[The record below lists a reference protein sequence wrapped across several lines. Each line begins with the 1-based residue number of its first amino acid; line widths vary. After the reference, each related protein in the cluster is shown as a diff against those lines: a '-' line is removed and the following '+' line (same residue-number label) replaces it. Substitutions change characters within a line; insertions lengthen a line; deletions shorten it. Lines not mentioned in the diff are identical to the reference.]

1 MFQIC
6 VPSRPSWYT
15 QWLSTTGPPF
25 RASQLFLCILI
36 RAWECLP
43 RPYIEISSSFSIW
56 GHVYVRS
63 PCFGPHCYSYVIF
76 WYEHGNARLV
86 HIIRWSLIH
95 YWDYVLF
102 SPCRWFEIGVPDFS
116 CFLLFSTPQNKPN
129 MTHDVHRPYDELL
142 PSHIRGQSVNTQK
155 RFNTS
160 STPSHG
166 SFVHFHTIFSIK
178 NP

>member
-6 VPSRPSWYT
+6 VPSGHLWYI
-15 QWLSTTGPPF
+15 QQFLCIRQVP
-25 RASQLFLCILI
+25 LFGAHSYFSCILI
-36 RAWECLP
+36 RAWVCPP
-43 RPYIEISSSFSIW
+43 RLSIEIF
-56 GHVYVRS
+56 
-63 PCFGPHCYSYVIF
+63 PHPVFEDHLYFYVIF

-95 YWDYVLF
+95 YWGYVFF

-116 CFLLFSTPQNKPN
+116 CFLLFSTPQHKPN

-155 RFNTS
+155 WLTTS
-160 STPSHG
+160 STSLHG
-166 SFVHFHTIFSIK
+166 SFVHLPTIFPWKSH
-178 NP
+178 

>member
-6 VPSRPSWYT
+6 VPSGHLWYI
-15 QWLSTTGPPF
+15 QQFLCILQVP
-25 RASQLFLCILI
+25 LFGAHSYFSCILI
-36 RAWECLP
+36 RAWVCPP
-43 RPYIEISSSFSIW
+43 RLSIEIF
-56 GHVYVRS
+56 
-63 PCFGPHCYSYVIF
+63 PHPVFEDHLYFYVIF

-95 YWDYVLF
+95 YWGYVLF

-116 CFLLFSTPQNKPN
+116 CFLLFSTPQHKPN

-155 RFNTS
+155 WLTTS
-160 STPSHG
+160 STSLHG
-166 SFVHFHTIFSIK
+166 SFVHLPTIFPWKSH
-178 NP
+178 